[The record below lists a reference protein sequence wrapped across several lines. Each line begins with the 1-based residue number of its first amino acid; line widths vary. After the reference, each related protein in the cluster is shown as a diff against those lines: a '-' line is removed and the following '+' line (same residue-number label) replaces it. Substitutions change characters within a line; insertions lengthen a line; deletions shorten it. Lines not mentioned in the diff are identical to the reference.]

1 MKKFIFS
8 FFLALLLLGFNACQ
22 ANMETVPDGE
32 NVGSFSSYSQLED
45 YIKSLASKDGDRY
58 YFNSVLE
65 FEGTP
70 ESAVD
75 STTDDQITY
84 DSGERSHSQTNNQVE
99 GIFEADTIITDGY
112 YIYIVSGNR
121 FLIVSADSLDI
132 VYEYEVEE
140 IYFSGLY
147 VYEDKVVVLGNYW
160 LYTYDETVRED
171 SDQFTSEGSET
182 TEGYSYAY
190 SYSYGTKVFVFD
202 VSDMENIVVSRELNF
217 DSAYLTESRMIDDE
231 VYLILNNYSLG
242 YYFDE
247 ARIIPEYYDSA
258 VMTEME
264 KFQPSQIY
272 FMPNDNQEM
281 SYLIFS
287 VFSVEDNEAAKT
299 KAYLGSSYQIYMSQD
314 NIYTTV
320 YRYLFDEELDRY
332 DAKTFIMRFSIEDG
346 VVEYQAMA
354 KIDGSPLNQFSM
366 DEYNGVFRIAVTD
379 YDFSQETAVF
389 NNSVY
394 LLSAE
399 SKDEMEILSSLS
411 GLGKPGERIYAV
423 RYMEDEA
430 YVVTFV
436 NTDPLYKLDLSD
448 PLNPA
453 VLGELEEEGV
463 SDYLHPIFT
472 DLAIGIGRQAE
483 ENEYGWT
490 NFIGV
495 KVATYDLSGNNP
507 ENIETYLVEGEYSY
521 SRASYDHK
529 AFIYYEVPDED
540 YLLFAIPISVYYED
554 YYRYA
559 QKLLVFKVWENGD
572 LELAAELEHMGNNTS
587 YFDQIERAVM
597 IENYIYT
604 LSYSQIQVF
613 NMDDEFNFV
622 DKVIINETYYF
633 DYAINEEPMD

>member
-1 MKKFIFS
+1 
-8 FFLALLLLGFNACQ
+8 
-22 ANMETVPDGE
+22 
-32 NVGSFSSYSQLED
+32 
-45 YIKSLASKDGDRY
+45 
-58 YFNSVLE
+58 
-65 FEGTP
+65 
-70 ESAVD
+70 
-75 STTDDQITY
+75 
-84 DSGERSHSQTNNQVE
+84 
-99 GIFEADTIITDGY
+99 
-112 YIYIVSGNR
+112 
-121 FLIVSADSLDI
+121 
-132 VYEYEVEE
+132 
-140 IYFSGLY
+140 
-147 VYEDKVVVLGNYW
+147 
-160 LYTYDETVRED
+160 
-171 SDQFTSEGSET
+171 
-182 TEGYSYAY
+182 
-190 SYSYGTKVFVFD
+190 
-202 VSDMENIVVSRELNF
+202 
-217 DSAYLTESRMIDDE
+217 
-231 VYLILNNYSLG
+231 
-242 YYFDE
+242 
-247 ARIIPEYYDSA
+247 
-258 VMTEME
+258 MTEME

-490 NFIGV
+490 NFVGV

-529 AFIYYEVPDED
+529 AFIYYEVPDEE

-572 LELAAELEHMGNNTS
+572 LELAAELEHMGNS
-587 YFDQIERAVM
+587 SYYFDQIERAVM

-633 DYAINEEPMD
+633 DYAITEEPMD

>member
-1 MKKFIFS
+1 
-8 FFLALLLLGFNACQ
+8 
-22 ANMETVPDGE
+22 
-32 NVGSFSSYSQLED
+32 
-45 YIKSLASKDGDRY
+45 
-58 YFNSVLE
+58 
-65 FEGTP
+65 
-70 ESAVD
+70 
-75 STTDDQITY
+75 
-84 DSGERSHSQTNNQVE
+84 
-99 GIFEADTIITDGY
+99 
-112 YIYIVSGNR
+112 
-121 FLIVSADSLDI
+121 
-132 VYEYEVEE
+132 
-140 IYFSGLY
+140 
-147 VYEDKVVVLGNYW
+147 
-160 LYTYDETVRED
+160 
-171 SDQFTSEGSET
+171 
-182 TEGYSYAY
+182 
-190 SYSYGTKVFVFD
+190 
-202 VSDMENIVVSRELNF
+202 
-217 DSAYLTESRMIDDE
+217 
-231 VYLILNNYSLG
+231 
-242 YYFDE
+242 
-247 ARIIPEYYDSA
+247 
-258 VMTEME
+258 
-264 KFQPSQIY
+264 
-272 FMPNDNQEM
+272 
-281 SYLIFS
+281 
-287 VFSVEDNEAAKT
+287 
-299 KAYLGSSYQIYMSQD
+299 
-314 NIYTTV
+314 
-320 YRYLFDEELDRY
+320 
-332 DAKTFIMRFSIEDG
+332 
-346 VVEYQAMA
+346 
-354 KIDGSPLNQFSM
+354 M

-490 NFIGV
+490 NFVGV

-529 AFIYYEVPDED
+529 AFIYYEVPDEE

-572 LELAAELEHMGNNTS
+572 LELAAELEHMGNS
-587 YFDQIERAVM
+587 SYYFDQIERAVM

-633 DYAINEEPMD
+633 DYAITEEPMD